1 MTKYATIAAAAR
13 RWGVNRATA
22 RAAIQSS
29 GIEASA
35 LHASPRYEWSDL
47 LHKIEGWPLE
57 VTEYIDE
64 SAVLS
69 CATDLA
75 DRLGVTPQTIRNY
88 GKSGRIKA
96 IRIASRAVR
105 YALNSAVEHQGEGK
119 SESCCK
125 R

>member
-13 RWGVNRATA
+13 RWDVDRATA
-22 RAAIQSS
+22 RTAIQSA
-29 GIEASA
+29 GIQVSA
-35 LHASPRYEWSDL
+35 LHASPRYEWAEL

-57 VTEYIDE
+57 ITEYIDE

-69 CATDLA
+69 CAADLA

-88 GKSGRIKA
+88 GKTGRIKA

-105 YALNSAVEHQGEGK
+105 YALNSADEHTGEGK
-119 SESCCK
+119 NDCCCK
-125 R
+125 K

>member
-13 RWGVNRATA
+13 RWDVDRATA
-22 RAAIQSS
+22 RTAIQSA
-29 GIEASA
+29 GIQASA
-35 LHASPRYEWSDL
+35 IHASPRYEWADL

-57 VTEYIDE
+57 ITEYIDE

-88 GKSGRIKA
+88 GKTGRIKA

-105 YALNSAVEHQGEGK
+105 YALNSADKHTGEGK
-119 SESCCK
+119 NDCCCK

>member
-13 RWGVNRATA
+13 RWDVDRATA
-22 RAAIQSS
+22 RMAIQSA

-35 LHASPRYEWSDL
+35 LHASQRYLWSDL

-57 VTEYIDE
+57 IIEYIDE

-105 YALNSAVEHQGEGK
+105 YAISSAVEHMGEAK
-119 SESCCK
+119 SDYS
-125 R
+125 